1 MNSCANT
8 NKLFVYNGNMMNK
21 ITFIKRTGDFVLW
34 RFNDYIYQI
43 ENRSANVKI
52 MLLDTEYEDALIQL
66 ERHAN
71 V

>member
-1 MNSCANT
+1 
-8 NKLFVYNGNMMNK
+8 MMNKRNTMSK

-34 RFNDYIYQI
+34 WFNDYTYQI